1 MDMSSI
7 LKHSHPLFEL
17 MGDVAYFMTKKL
29 ILKESIFFISII
41 IFYQEQSF
49 FCRAIV
55 EL

>member
-1 MDMSSI
+1 
-7 LKHSHPLFEL
+7 

-49 FCRAIV
+49 FAEQSLNCRYIY
-55 EL
+55 LMCII